1 MLKGVGGD
9 TKSLGEALTQGLEVL
24 AMPNGRVGGGGGGAK
39 CFHPLE

>member
-1 MLKGVGGD
+1 MLKGAGD

-24 AMPNGRVGGGGGGAK
+24 AMPNGSVRGGAK